1 MTILGTTH
9 VNHRG
14 FVNLGISE
22 VYTDS
27 TVRAS
32 QWGLPQGQVAKRGGA
47 AGEVL
52 GNLADVNSMKAFLAV
67 ILWVTLPIR
76 ISLSTC
82 HSCAYALWHI
92 VLSVESL
99 AASIEGNG
107 RPSCRS
113 TTFLCLE
120 KSNNTIWTLAHA
132 PTDCITW
139 TLQWEAL
146 PPPLNCVLFFVGL

>member
-52 GNLADVNSMKAFLAV
+52 GKLADVNSMKAFLAV
-67 ILWVTLPIR
+67 IL
-76 ISLSTC
+76 
-82 HSCAYALWHI
+82 
-92 VLSVESL
+92 
-99 AASIEGNG
+99 
-107 RPSCRS
+107 
-113 TTFLCLE
+113 
-120 KSNNTIWTLAHA
+120 
-132 PTDCITW
+132 
-139 TLQWEAL
+139 
-146 PPPLNCVLFFVGL
+146 